1 MRRRFF
7 GKLLVG
13 STAILSWSRAGAQA
27 SNSPPAYA
35 HIDTKHASLQ
45 TATKESAAAQH
56 QAAMEKHA
64 EALKGDLVKIGFL
77 IYPGMFLQDLVGP
90 LAVFE
95 ALMNREIYLL
105 WKDKVPVVNDDG
117 SPTLIPVQASHTF
130 DECPEHLDVLLV
142 PGGGSG
148 TLTMMEDAEVLAFLR
163 KQGKNTK
170 YLASVCTGSLILGA
184 AGLLRGY
191 RASSYWAALDVLK
204 ELGAIPVKKRVV
216 IDRNRMTGGGVTAGI
231 DLALTIVPKLRSTD
245 YAKIVQL
252 YLEYDP
258 QPPFDAGSPTK
269 APLAAKRFI
278 QDMFEGFVSTAR
290 AAAKRAK
297 ASWPAV

>member
-1 MRRRFF
+1 MRRRFL
-7 GKLLVG
+7 GRLLAG
-13 STAILSWSRAGAQA
+13 SAAMACLPMWARANDAADVDHQ
-27 SNSPPAYA
+27 
-35 HIDTKHASLQ
+35 TKHQQPQA
-45 TATKESAAAQH
+45 ATKESAAAQH

-95 ALMNREIYLL
+95 SLMNREIYLL
-105 WKDKVPVVNDDG
+105 WKDKAPVVNDDG

-130 DECPEHLDVLLV
+130 AECPEHLDVLLV

-148 TLTMMEDAEVLAFLR
+148 TLSMMEDQEVLHFLR
-163 KQGKNTK
+163 EQGKNAK
-170 YLASVCTGSLILGA
+170 FIASVCTGSLILGA
-184 AGLLRGY
+184 AGLLQGY

-204 ELGAIPVKKRVV
+204 DLGAIPVKKRVV

-231 DLALTIVPKLRSTD
+231 DLALTIVPQLRSVE

-258 QPPFDAGSPTK
+258 QPPFDAGSPSK
-269 APLAAKRFI
+269 APPAAKRFI
-278 QDMFEGFVSTAR
+278 LDMFEGFVSTAR
-290 AAAKRAK
+290 EAAKRAR
-297 ASWPAV
+297 ASWPSV